1 MTHPRTKIV
10 GTLGPA
16 SASPEVIRSLVE
28 AGLDVARI
36 NFSHGTHDEHARTI
50 AAVRAI
56 ADEAGRPVA
65 IIGDLQGPRIRIGE
79 LSETI
84 VVADGQELT
93 FAHETR
99 VRQGDIPVT
108 YEDIAGDVKVGG
120 RILVNDGLL
129 EFEVLSVSGHRVR
142 VRTVHG
148 GPLTSHKGMNLPG
161 VEVSAPSLTD
171 KDRADIAFG
180 VAQDLDLPG
189 PAVARLDLNTAV
201 VRSEDGAG
209 DVITNG

>member
-65 IIGDLQGPRIRIGE
+65 
-79 LSETI
+79 
-84 VVADGQELT
+84 A
-93 FAHETR
+93 
-99 VRQGDIPVT
+99 
-108 YEDIAGDVKVGG
+108 
-120 RILVNDGLL
+120 
-129 EFEVLSVSGHRVR
+129 
-142 VRTVHG
+142 
-148 GPLTSHKGMNLPG
+148 PG
-161 VEVSAPSLTD
+161 
-171 KDRADIAFG
+171 
-180 VAQDLDLPG
+180 
-189 PAVARLDLNTAV
+189 
-201 VRSEDGAG
+201 
-209 DVITNG
+209 